1 MAFNI
6 KNEDCD
12 SLVRELVEV
21 TGLSLT
27 DAVTQ
32 AVREKLERERA
43 AKPRRRATAEE
54 IMEIGRRFAVGIP
67 KQMRKVDINKLLYDK
82 NGLPK

>member
-6 KNEDCD
+6 KNEECD
-12 SLVRELVEV
+12 TLVRELVEV

-43 AKPRRRATAEE
+43 AQPRRCATAEE
-54 IMEIGRRFAVGIP
+54 IMEMGRRFAAAIP
-67 KQMRKVDINKLLYDK
+67 KKYRKVDVNKLLYDK

>member
-6 KNEDCD
+6 KNEECD
-12 SLVRELVEV
+12 TLVRELVEV

-43 AKPRRRATAEE
+43 AQPRRRATAEE
-54 IMEIGRRFAVGIP
+54 IMEIGRRCAASIP
-67 KQMRKVDINKLLYDK
+67 KKYRKVDVNKLLYDK

>member
-6 KNEDCD
+6 KNEECD
-12 SLVRELVEV
+12 TLVRELVEV

-27 DAVTQ
+27 EAVTT

-54 IMEIGRRFAVGIP
+54 IMEMGRRFAASIP
-67 KQMRKVDINKLLYDK
+67 KKYRKVDINKLLYDK